1 MVERGE
7 WRPTAPGNGKHVSFH
22 IWAAYSYSP
31 NASWSTLVE
40 EFLDAKNDAE
50 QLKTFVNTVLGETW
64 EDEYASKVG
73 ADALS
78 ERSAEEKYKQGVVPT
93 ETLLLTVGC
102 DTQDDRLS
110 LSVWGWGREEQGW
123 LIDRVKIYGDP
134 SRKDVWKQ
142 LDEILQTPYKSEDG
156 RELKPMV
163 VAIDS
168 GGHHT
173 SEVYQYARERQSLG
187 VIAIKGMSTKNKPPI
202 GKASKVDLNAQGKT
216 LKKGAQVFPVG
227 SDTVKSLLFGRLKHN
242 DVGPGYLHF
251 YPTVDKDYFEELTAE
266 KQVLRFRNGFPE
278 RIWVKKSSARN
289 EALDELVYAYAAL
302 NRVYQIKD
310 RRTLW
315 DQMERSPEE
324 RKESKRTASASR
336 TQKSFVNQW

>member
-1 MVERGE
+1 
-7 WRPTAPGNGKHVSFH
+7 
-22 IWAAYSYSP
+22 
-31 NASWSTLVE
+31 
-40 EFLDAKNDAE
+40 
-50 QLKTFVNTVLGETW
+50 
-64 EDEYASKVG
+64 
-73 ADALS
+73 
-78 ERSAEEKYKQGVVPT
+78 
-93 ETLLLTVGC
+93 
-102 DTQDDRLS
+102 
-110 LSVWGWGREEQGW
+110 
-123 LIDRVKIYGDP
+123 
-134 SRKDVWKQ
+134 
-142 LDEILQTPYKSEDG
+142 
-156 RELKPMV
+156 MV

-187 VIAIKGMSTKNKPPI
+187 VVAIKGMSTKNKPPI

-227 SDTVKSLLFGRLKHN
+227 SDTIKSLLFGRLKHN

-266 KQVLRFRNGFPE
+266 KQILRFRNGFPE

-315 DQMERSPEE
+315 DQMERTPEE
-324 RKESKRTASASR
+324 RKNSKRAASAKR
-336 TQKSFVNQW
+336 TQKSFINQW